1 MPDPTL
7 TMAEVATHD
16 GRDGSLWLE
25 IEGEVYDATAFA
37 ARHPGGE
44 LIRLA
49 AGRHGTTLFE
59 AYHPGPALDRARR
72 VLGKQVPRVGT
83 LAEADREPYG
93 DPAFFDDVR
102 TRVDATLRARGLG
115 YHAGGRALAV
125 EAVVLIAVLV
135 ATWLW
140 RLHTG
145 SYLPAVI
152 AGIAVARLGFAMH
165 SGNHAAVGRRGA
177 GTRALG
183 TIMDFVGG
191 SSLVWRAAHQVA
203 HHGKPNAAGHDNDAE
218 IGTPLLRFH
227 PALPRRPWHRVQV
240 LTLAVGMSIGLV
252 KWLISDL
259 GYLWRG
265 RVVHAPM
272 HVSRAAWLEVLA
284 WKALYLTMHVVVPVV
299 VLGPV
304 RGLLGTLLM
313 LAVGAY
319 YMETVF
325 LVNHLQPGLVPRPDE
340 HWAVQQV
347 RGTANWASR
356 SRVANW
362 LSGGLNHQIEHH
374 LFPSM
379 SIYLYPVIAPVV
391 EATCVEHGLPYRSY
405 RGFGAALRS
414 CVAHLH
420 DLGRPTAAAAEA
432 PAPQAADADAA
443 DHATPRCSPRAAP
456 ALR

>member
-1 MPDPTL
+1 MVRAVAEPDAAL

-16 GRDGSLWLE
+16 GRDGSYWLE
-25 IEGEVYDATAFA
+25 VQGEVYDMSAFV

-44 LIRLA
+44 LIRLG

-83 LAEADREPYG
+83 LAAAEREPYG
-93 DPAFFDDVR
+93 DPAFFDAVR
-102 TRVDATLRARGLG
+102 TRVDATLRARGAG
-115 YHAGGRALAV
+115 YHAGGWALAL
-125 EAVVLIAVLV
+125 EAVVLIAILIG
-135 ATWLW
+135 AWLW
-140 RLHTG
+140 RLSTG
-145 SYLPAVI
+145 SYLAPVI

-165 SGNHAAVGRRGA
+165 SGNHAATGRRGA

-203 HHGKPNAAGHDNDAE
+203 HHGKPNALGHDNDAE
-218 IGTPLLRFH
+218 IGNPLLRFH
-227 PALPRRPWHRVQV
+227 PAMPRRRWHRVQV

-259 GYLWRG
+259 FYLRSG

-272 HVSRAAWLEVLA
+272 HVSRGEWANVLA
-284 WKALYLTMHVVVPVV
+284 WKTLYLAMHVVVPIV
-299 VLGPV
+299 VLGPLH
-304 RGLLGTLLM
+304 GLLGTLLM

-325 LVNHLQPGLVPRPDE
+325 LVNHLQRDLVPRPDE
-340 HWAVQQV
+340 HWAAQQV
-347 RGTANWASR
+347 RGTSNWGSR

-362 LSGGLNHQIEHH
+362 ISGGLNHQIEHH

-391 EATCVEHGLPYRSY
+391 EATCVEHGLPYRNY
-405 RGFGAALRS
+405 RGFWSALGSCAAY
-414 CVAHLH
+414 LH
-420 DLGRPTAAAAEA
+420 DLGRPAPEPAEA
-432 PAPQAADADAA
+432 PAAVSTPSAPL
-443 DHATPRCSPRAAP
+443 ATP
-456 ALR
+456 